1 MPRNSN
7 RAIKSGVTLA
17 EMMIAASVLLL
28 MCAMMYLLF
37 ANCII
42 LNQLNRERTL
52 AMTHAEYV
60 LEEIK
65 NESFTNLESRINGIS
80 PWTAEWDWNTATI
93 GTEGLSALNNE
104 AIDTNEVGADPDLL
118 DIVVNVSWTNRRG
131 ITQTVSLETLLA
143 AP

>member
-1 MPRNSN
+1 MYRDST
-7 RAIKSGVTLA
+7 RLIKPAVTLA

-28 MCAMMYLLF
+28 VCAMMYLLF

-52 AMTHAEYV
+52 AMSHAEYV

-65 NESFTNLESRINGIS
+65 NESFTNLEDRINGVS
-80 PWTAEWDWNTATI
+80 PFSAEWDWSSTDINNK
-93 GTEGLSALNNE
+93 GLSALNDE
-104 AIDTNEVGADPDLL
+104 VIDTNEVGSNPDLL

-131 ITQTVSLETLLA
+131 ATQTMSLETLLA
-143 AP
+143 EP